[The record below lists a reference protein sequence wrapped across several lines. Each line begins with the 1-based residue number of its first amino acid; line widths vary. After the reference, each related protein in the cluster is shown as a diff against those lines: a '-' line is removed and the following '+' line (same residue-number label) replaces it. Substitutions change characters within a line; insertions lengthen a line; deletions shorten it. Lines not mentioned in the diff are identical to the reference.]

1 MNQLERHGDLRVAL
15 KVSADTSRSR
25 TWTAL
30 PGLIESFDAV
40 AMTCTVQPAI
50 QSRVRDKSGTQTL
63 VDMPLLLDCPVQF
76 PAGGGCTLTFPVKP
90 GDECLVVFASRCI
103 DAWWQSGGV
112 QAPAEY
118 RMHDRSDGFALLGF
132 RSQPRV
138 IGAVSTS
145 AAQLRSDD
153 GATFVSVAP
162 GGAVAITAPDGLT
175 INADVVVNGKVT
187 TTGDVKAGTISL
199 QTHRHTGVQEG
210 SGTSGGP
217 TP

>member
-162 GGAVAITAPDGLT
+162 GGAVAITAPAGLT

>member
-153 GATFVSVAP
+153 GATFISVAP
-162 GGAVAITAPDGLT
+162 GGAVAITAPAGLT

-199 QTHRHTGVQEG
+199 QTHKHTGVQAG
-210 SGTSGGP
+210 SSTSGGP

>member
-1 MNQLERHGDLRVAL
+1 MLDPIEWVSIAL
-15 KVSADTSRSR
+15 GGLQSKL
-25 TWTAL
+25 WTAL
-30 PGLIESFDAV
+30 PGIIQSFDAA

-50 QSRVRDKSGTQTL
+50 QALVRDEAGSL
-63 VDMPLLLDCPVQF
+63 ASVNLPLLLDCPVQF

-90 GDECLVVFASRCI
+90 NDECLVVFASRCI
-103 DAWWQSGGV
+103 DSWWQSGGI
-112 QAPAEY
+112 QAQAEL
-118 RMHDRSDGFALLGF
+118 RMHDLSDGFALLGF

-138 IGAVSTS
+138 IGGVSTS

-162 GGAVAITAPDGLT
+162 GGAVAITAPAGLT

-199 QTHRHTGVQEG
+199 QTHKHTGVQTG